1 MELTNDLT
9 LQFLSSVN
17 NDLFFAF
24 DFFVTGVETY
34 NLYVSVRVTSTIK
47 LSIRETFKILMLSF
61 PGEKQMSNLK

>member
-34 NLYVSVRVTSTIK
+34 NIYVSVRVT
-47 LSIRETFKILMLSF
+47 
-61 PGEKQMSNLK
+61 